1 MLKRMLMVA
10 ALMGAGL
17 AAAAEEVSDMAIQ
30 LFGKEES
37 GKRVETGALFI
48 DGLYIKGPYEVTR
61 QGNVIFINGRVAS
74 RFKVEAKAK
83 AAAEQQAAR
92 EAAAKERAEA
102 KAKAAEEA
110 KQAAEDRRTAARA
123 QSGGAT
129 PRQRQNIRGGLKE
142 RQAQK
147 QRDQAIAAASRQ
159 SGFNTDP
166 SGGDP
171 TALFEEADYT
181 YTPPD
186 RPEPKAVPY
195 VRPGAKQNLR
205 QRIAARDERVAA
217 AKKQQQAETADD
229 GEEIATE
236 NFDDLTDEEIKA
248 YTEQFAKRRATLE
261 TLLARD
267 SLLLLSSQ
275 SSGALYKNQT
285 TMCRFVTQLGGL
297 CQAGNA
303 NKLIS
308 AWGKEIPRA
317 YLQRIYNNRTA
328 NSTEM
333 ESLVRRAKDI
343 IEAARKRSESRI

>member
-1 MLKRMLMVA
+1 MLKRVLMVA
-10 ALMGAGL
+10 ALACAGW
-17 AAAAEEVSDMAIQ
+17 ATAAEEVSDMAIQ
-30 LFGKEES
+30 LFGKEET

-48 DGLYIKGPYEVTR
+48 DGLYVKGPYEVTR

-83 AAAEQQAAR
+83 AAAEQKAAQ
-92 EAAAKERAEA
+92 EAAAKERADA
-102 KAKAAEEA
+102 QAKAAEEA
-110 KQAAEDRRTAARA
+110 RQAAADRRTAARA

-147 QRDQAIAAASRQ
+147 QRDKAIAAASGQ
-159 SGFNTDP
+159 AGFNTEAA
-166 SGGDP
+166 GGDP

-217 AKKQQQAETADD
+217 AKKQPQAEAADD

-261 TLLARD
+261 ALLARD

-275 SSGALYKNQT
+275 TSGALYKNQS
-285 TMCRFVTQLGGL
+285 TMQRFVTQLNGL

-303 NKLIS
+303 GKLVS

-333 ESLVRRAKDI
+333 ESLVRRAKDAL
-343 IEAARKRSESRI
+343 EAARKRSESRI

>member
-123 QSGGAT
+123 QSGGAS

-147 QRDQAIAAASRQ
+147 QRDQAIAAASGQ

-217 AKKQQQAETADD
+217 AKKPQQTEAADD
-229 GEEIATE
+229 EEIATE
-236 NFDDLTDEEIKA
+236 SFDDLTDEEIKA